1 MTEPKS
7 ESIKEIADY
16 LEVKY
21 KIGLLWKNFTREK
34 RSDEW
39 YKENTPTT
47 SPFVN
52 ENDGLMIDFSRNNNP
67 KLESF
72 KEISQ
77 LLNSLQ
83 GTMATIDPYS
93 VKKEAIDEYR
103 IDTIEERLT
112 RIEDKVD
119 LLISQLK
126 LEFYKK
132 NDGTSR

>member
-1 MTEPKS
+1 MTDLSRKTEPKL

-16 LEVKY
+16 LNLKY
-21 KIGLLWKNFTREK
+21 KTSLLWTNFTREK
-34 RSDEW
+34 RNDEW
-39 YKENTPTT
+39 YKKNTPTS

-52 ENDGLMIDFSRNNNP
+52 ENDGE
-67 KLESF
+67 LEMTD
-72 KEISQ
+72 EQ

-119 LLISQLK
+119 LLITQLK
-126 LEFYKK
+126 IEFYKK

>member
-1 MTEPKS
+1 MTKPKS

-52 ENDGLMIDFSRNNNP
+52 ENDGLMIDFYRNNNP

-72 KEISQ
+72 KEIAQ

-119 LLISQLK
+119 LLIIQARNL
-126 LEFYKK
+126 Y
-132 NDGTSR
+132 D

>member
-1 MTEPKS
+1 MSKS
-7 ESIKEIADY
+7 YISCY
-16 LEVKY
+16 
-21 KIGLLWKNFTREK
+21 N
-34 RSDEW
+34 
-39 YKENTPTT
+39 
-47 SPFVN
+47 N
-52 ENDGLMIDFSRNNNP
+52 ETK
-67 KLESF
+67 KLEHD
-72 KEISQ
+72 EQ

-93 VKKEAIDEYR
+93 VKKEALDEYR

-126 LEFYKK
+126 IEFYKK

>member
-1 MTEPKS
+1 MIDFSRKTEPKL

-16 LEVKY
+16 LNLKY
-21 KIGLLWKNFTREK
+21 KTSLLWTNFTREK
-34 RSDEW
+34 RNDEW
-39 YKENTPTT
+39 YKKNTPTS

-52 ENDGLMIDFSRNNNP
+52 QNDGE
-67 KLESF
+67 LEMTD
-72 KEISQ
+72 EQ

-103 IDTIEERLT
+103 IDTVEERLT

-119 LLISQLK
+119 LLITQLK
-126 LEFYKK
+126 IEFYKK
-132 NDGTSR
+132 ND